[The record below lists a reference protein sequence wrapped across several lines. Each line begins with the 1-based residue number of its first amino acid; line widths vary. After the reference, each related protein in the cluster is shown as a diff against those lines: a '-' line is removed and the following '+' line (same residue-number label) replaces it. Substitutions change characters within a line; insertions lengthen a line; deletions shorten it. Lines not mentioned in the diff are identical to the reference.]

1 MVQFLESARLALAA
15 LWANKLRT
23 ILTLIGMIIGVA
35 TIIAIVSLITGM
47 NQFVAAEIQSLGAST
62 FVVDREG
69 IITSDDQWWETR
81 KRKRLTVDD
90 MNAIEAAC
98 RGCEM
103 VGGRAITMTRVK
115 RGNRHVDNVYVMGST
130 ANFPMIVEFA
140 IERGYYPT
148 ESDYQ
153 HRRPV
158 AFVGYDIMD
167 NLFPGVSHIGGT
179 INIGGQ
185 EYTVVGNGVRRGSK
199 LGQSHDNYVIIPLT
213 AFEKQFGS
221 RRSLDIFVKARDIAS
236 MAATQ
241 DEVRVVMRARHKLR
255 YDQDDDFGM
264 FTAADIQGMWEN
276 FSRGAFVVMIGI
288 SSIALVVGGI
298 VIMNIMLV
306 SVTERT
312 REIGIRKAIG
322 ARRVNILA
330 QFLSESLVLAVTGGA
345 IGILTGILGGAA
357 LSGMSGIP
365 MGVEIWSVLAGIF
378 VSGGVGTLF
387 GVYPAMKAARLDPIE
402 ALRYE

>member
-1 MVQFLESARLALAA
+1 MFQFFESARIAMAA
-15 LWANKLRT
+15 LWSNKLRS
-23 ILTLIGMIIGVA
+23 ILTLVGMIIGVA

-47 NQFVAAEIQSLGAST
+47 NQFVSAEIQSLGATT
-62 FVVDREG
+62 FIVDREG
-69 IITSDDQWWETR
+69 IITSDDQWWESR
-81 KRKRLTVDD
+81 KRKRLTVED
-90 MNAIEAAC
+90 MDAIEGAC
-98 RGCEM
+98 QGCEM
-103 VGGRAITMTRVK
+103 VGGRAITMRQVK
-115 RGNRHVDNVYVMGST
+115 RGNRHVDDVFIMGST
-130 ANFPMIVEFA
+130 ANFPLIVDFE
-140 IERGYYPT
+140 IEKGYYPT
-148 ESDYQ
+148 ESDYE

-158 AFVGYDIMD
+158 AFVGYDIID

-179 INIGGQ
+179 IKIGGQ

-213 AFEKQFGS
+213 TFEKQFGS
-221 RRSLDIFVKARDIAS
+221 RRSLDIFVKGRDYETL
-236 MAATQ
+236 AATK

-255 YDQDDDFGM
+255 YDQEDDFGM
-264 FTAADIQGMWEN
+264 YSAADIQSMWEN

-322 ARRVNILA
+322 ARRMSIMT
-330 QFLSESLVLAVTGGA
+330 QFLSESLTLSVVGGA
-345 IGILTGILGGAA
+345 IGILVGVLGGAA
-357 LSGMSGIP
+357 LSSMSGIP
-365 MGVEIWSVLAGIF
+365 MGVEIWSVLAGIL